1 MDNKNL
7 KDNNNLKDNKNLK
20 DNNNL
25 EDIIDDCVVEC
36 AYLSVRLKRAKKEK
50 AQLADLFME
59 LIKEIKF
66 EQYKCT
72 RDCGCNLCEILLRF
86 NKLTRDD
93 DYGL

>member
-1 MDNKNL
+1 MSQELNGKGLEDNK
-7 KDNNNLKDNKNLK
+7 
-20 DNNNL
+20 NL

-36 AYLSVRLKRAKKEK
+36 AYLSVRLKRAKREK
-50 AQLADLFME
+50 VQLAELFLE

-72 RDCGCNLCEILLRF
+72 RDCGCNLCEILNRF
-86 NKLTRDD
+86 NQLTRDD